1 MPFKIFTPN
10 QLTAAEVNT
19 YLMQQA
25 VMVFASAAA
34 RSTALTTPVE
44 GMVTYLQDVDKLQ
57 YWNGTLWVSVG
68 AGGISTVTML
78 EIGP

>member
-1 MPFKIFTPN
+1 MPFKNFTPN

-19 YLMQQA
+19 YLMQQS
-25 VMVFASAAA
+25 VMVFASATA
-34 RSTALTTPVE
+34 RSSALTTPVE